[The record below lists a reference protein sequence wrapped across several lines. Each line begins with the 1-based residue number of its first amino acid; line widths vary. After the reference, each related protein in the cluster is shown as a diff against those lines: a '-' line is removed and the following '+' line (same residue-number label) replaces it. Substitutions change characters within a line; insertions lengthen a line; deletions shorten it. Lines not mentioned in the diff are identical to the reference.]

1 MPEVLRSGM
10 AVSPVPLDATP
21 TGRLYVVRHGQ
32 TEWSRTHRHTGRTD
46 LPLEAAG
53 IGQAEEVGR
62 RLAGHHFARVLV
74 SPLLRAQQT
83 CEAAGF
89 GAMAE
94 TCHDLREWDY
104 GAYEGLTS
112 DEIFALDPGW
122 SLWKD
127 GVPGGES
134 PAEVGR
140 RADAVVALVRS
151 RPGDVLAFAHG
162 HILRVVAARWV
173 GLAPSDGAR
182 LSLDPATISVLGWEH
197 GRPVATRWNDAGG
210 RLFD

>member
-1 MPEVLRSGM
+1 MPD
-10 AVSPVPLDATP
+10 SPVPSHPTP
-21 TGRLYVVRHGQ
+21 AGRLYVVRHGQ

-46 LPLEAAG
+46 LPLEATG

-74 SPLLRAQQT
+74 SPMQRAWQT
-83 CEAAGF
+83 CMAAGF
-89 GAMAE
+89 EVAAE
-94 TCHDLREWDY
+94 TCDDLREWDY
-104 GAYEGLTS
+104 GAFEGLTTE
-112 DEIFALDPGW
+112 EILALNPGW

-127 GVPGGES
+127 GAPQGES

-140 RADAVVALVRS
+140 RADAVVALARS
-151 RPGDVLAFAHG
+151 GPGDVLAFAHG

-173 GLAPSDGAR
+173 GLAPSDGGR

-197 GRPVATRWNDAGG
+197 GLPVTTRWNAGG
-210 RLFD
+210 HLFD